1 MVAMRVRISRS
12 ALSCHGGIGI
22 RAGFRLQ
29 CHRHVGSTPT
39 DSIFGDL
46 AERPIAAVLKTAD
59 HILSQGSNPESPFYD
74 DKQKADK
81 KSAFC
86 VLKGFL
92 IDFLIIT
99 NPNMLINRI
108 QISNARS
115 AVFSNISGLSGLQR
129 ITTVSPILFPIGI
142 NIERRDV

>member
-22 RAGFRLQ
+22 RAGFRFQ

-39 DSIFGDL
+39 GSIFGDL
-46 AERPIAAVLKTAD
+46 AERIIATVLKIVGRKAPGFES
-59 HILSQGSNPESPFYD
+59 LSLRFMITS
-74 DKQKADK
+74 KKADK
-81 KSAFC
+81 SLLF
-86 VLKGFL
+86 VFYEFL

>member
-59 HILSQGSNPESPFYD
+59 HVLVPGFEPLSLRFMMTSK
-74 DKQKADK
+74 KQTKV
-81 KSAFC
+81 C
-86 VLKGFL
+86 FL
-92 IDFLIIT
+92 CF
-99 NPNMLINRI
+99 
-108 QISNARS
+108 
-115 AVFSNISGLSGLQR
+115 
-129 ITTVSPILFPIGI
+129 
-142 NIERRDV
+142 RDSS